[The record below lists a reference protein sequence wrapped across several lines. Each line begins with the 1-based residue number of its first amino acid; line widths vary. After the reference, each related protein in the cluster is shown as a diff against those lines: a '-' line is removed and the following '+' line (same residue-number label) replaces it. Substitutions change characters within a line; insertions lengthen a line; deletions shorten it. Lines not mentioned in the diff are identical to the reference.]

1 MATDAGNSPQN
12 DLVAALVARIDDIDA
27 QLRATA
33 AAVDEKSLKEFR
45 RTVEALSKRDEK
57 FEERVT
63 NKVGVVADRLETLAR
78 TVSNTSAS
86 LAAKDGEIAQ
96 LRRDLDAGTARF
108 QTALADA
115 ERGHDPAAL
124 TEIKRTL
131 AELSKLKLP
140 RGLEGRIEELGSKV
154 AMLAQRID
162 TVSSTV
168 STTA

>member
-1 MATDAGNSPQN
+1 VPPDAGSGSNN
-12 DLVAALVARIDDIDA
+12 DLVGALVARIDDIDA

-63 NKVGVVADRLETLAR
+63 NKVDVVADRLETLAR
-78 TVSNTSAS
+78 TVSTTSAA

-96 LRRDLDAGTARF
+96 LRRDLDAGSARF
-108 QTALADA
+108 QTALADTK
-115 ERGHDPAAL
+115 RGQDPAEL

-131 AELSKLKLP
+131 AEL
-140 RGLEGRIEELGSKV
+140 
-154 AMLAQRID
+154 
-162 TVSSTV
+162 
-168 STTA
+168 